1 MSISAYFLEL
11 AISIINQIGYL
22 GISIILILD
31 NAGAPIPSEAVLA
44 LSGAAAKS
52 GDLNIVFVFILGV
65 VMQTIGSSLAYWVGA
80 TGGETIVRKYG
91 KYLFISMH
99 DYQKTQAWFDKNG
112 AKAIFISR
120 ITPVVRTYMGFVA
133 GAAKMS
139 FSSFLTQTFIGSLVW
154 TIIWVGFGYW
164 VGEEWRKY
172 YEYLHYLDYI
182 IVAAILFLGWRFVHK
197 KLVQRKMQRQKLE
210 DESK

>member
-80 TGGETIVRKYG
+80 TGGETVVRKYG

-139 FSSFLTQTFIGSLVW
+139 FSSFLTQTLIGSFVW

-182 IVAAILFLGWRFVHK
+182 IVAVILFLGWQFVHK
-197 KLVQRKMQRQKLE
+197 KLVQRKRQKQTLE
-210 DESK
+210 GKSK

>member
-11 AISIINQIGYL
+11 AIGVINQIGYL

-31 NAGAPIPSEAVLA
+31 NAGAPIPSEAILA
-44 LSGAAAKS
+44 LSGAAAKA
-52 GDLNIVFVFILGV
+52 GDMDILFVFILG
-65 VMQTIGSSLAYWVGA
+65 IGDADYRIELSLLDWRHWWRNCSAEVWQIHFNFYA
-80 TGGETIVRKYG
+80 R
-91 KYLFISMH
+91 LS
-99 DYQKTQAWFDKNG
+99 KTHAWFEKNG

-120 ITPVVRTYMGFVA
+120 LTPVVRTYMGFVA

-139 FSSFLTQTFIGSLVW
+139 FSSFLTQTIMGSFVW
-154 TIIWVGFGYW
+154 TLLWVGFGYV

-182 IVAAILFLGWRFVHK
+182 IILVLVIFIGRFVYK
-197 KLVQRKMQRQKLE
+197 KLSRRAARKLQAE
-210 DESK
+210 ESKK

>member
-11 AISIINQIGYL
+11 AIRVVDQIGYL
-22 GISIILILD
+22 GISIILIFD

-44 LSGAAAKS
+44 LSGAAAKA
-52 GDLNIVFVFILGV
+52 GNLDIFFVFVLGV

-80 TGGETIVRKYG
+80 TGGETVVRKYG
-91 KYLFISMH
+91 KYILISMH

-139 FSSFLTQTFIGSLVW
+139 FSSFLTQTVIGSFAW
-154 TIIWVGFGYW
+154 TLIWVGFGYA

-172 YEYLHYLDYI
+172 YQYLHYLDYI
-182 IVAAILFLGWRFVHK
+182 IILVLLVLISRFVYK
-197 KLVQRKMQRQKLE
+197 KLSRRAARRLSVEAKKR
-210 DESK
+210 

>member
-1 MSISAYFLEL
+1 
-11 AISIINQIGYL
+11 
-22 GISIILILD
+22 
-31 NAGAPIPSEAVLA
+31 
-44 LSGAAAKS
+44 
-52 GDLNIVFVFILGV
+52 
-65 VMQTIGSSLAYWVGA
+65 
-80 TGGETIVRKYG
+80 
-91 KYLFISMH
+91 MH

>member
-11 AISIINQIGYL
+11 AISIVDQIGYL

-44 LSGAAAKS
+44 LSGAAAKAGS
-52 GDLNIVFVFILGV
+52 LNIVFVFILGV

-80 TGGETIVRKYG
+80 TGGETVVRKYG
-91 KYLFISMH
+91 KYILISMH

-139 FSSFLTQTFIGSLVW
+139 FPSFLTQTVIGSFVW
-154 TIIWVGFGYW
+154 TLIWVGFGYT
-164 VGEEWRKY
+164 VGEEWRKFY
-172 YEYLHYLDYI
+172 QYLHYLDYI
-182 IVAAILFLGWRFVHK
+182 IILVLLVLIGRFIYK
-197 KLVQRKMQRQKLE
+197 KLSRRAARRLSTETKTR
-210 DESK
+210 

>member
-11 AISIINQIGYL
+11 AIGVINQIGYL

-31 NAGAPIPSEAVLA
+31 NAGAPIPSEAILA
-44 LSGAAAKS
+44 LSGAAAKA
-52 GDLNIVFVFILGV
+52 GDMDILFVFILGV
-65 VMQTIGSSLAYWVGA
+65 VMQTIGSSLAYWIGA
-80 TGGETIVRKYG
+80 TGGETVVRKYG
-91 KYLFISMH
+91 KYILISMH
-99 DYQKTQAWFDKNG
+99 DYQKTHAWFEKNG

-120 ITPVVRTYMGFVA
+120 LTPVVRTYMGFVA

-139 FSSFLTQTFIGSLVW
+139 FSSFLTQTIMGSFVW
-154 TIIWVGFGYW
+154 TLLWVGFGYV

-182 IVAAILFLGWRFVHK
+182 IILVLVIFIGRFVYK
-197 KLVQRKMQRQKLE
+197 KLSRRAARKLQAE
-210 DESK
+210 ESKK

>member
-11 AISIINQIGYL
+11 AINVINQIGYL
-22 GISIILILD
+22 GISIILVLD

-44 LSGAAAKS
+44 LSGAAAKA
-52 GDLNIVFVFILGV
+52 GDLNIVFVFVLGV
-65 VMQTIGSSLAYWVGA
+65 IAQTIGSCLAYWVGA
-80 TGGETIVRKYG
+80 TGGETVVRKYG

-139 FSSFLTQTFIGSLVW
+139 FSSFLTQTLIGSFVW
-154 TIIWVGFGYW
+154 TLIWVGFGYI

-182 IVAAILFLGWRFVHK
+182 ILAAILFLGWRFVHK
-197 KLVQRKMQRQKLE
+197 KIARRRTQQQRAS
-210 DESK
+210 ESAK